1 MTICDKTTYTGFL
14 NFRGI
19 DFSYV
24 FADDELKLIAPSNKS
39 DEIRYHWLMKAA
51 GDGVFVNGDPL
62 VVEEKSI
69 AGICN
74 ESNGSII
81 FLPKVGSFIRS
92 TTNLIGNTAPI
103 LYIELSAYIVCKYD
117 RKYISRISFSGP
129 EINYIHPANQV
140 FSWSFNEDDHE
151 NGVLKIE
158 TKDFAS
164 TTSKEQLFTV
174 DGATVVSK
182 FGITRGVSMGI
193 GESPLSIHSTLM
205 FEFDPC
211 TDYSFVLRLCR
222 IAKSYIRFLCY
233 RRNICLN
240 EIELSAPYE
249 GGKYEKFATLHL
261 VGEKYDPEE
270 KALKNNRY
278 IRQLYVSDGE
288 SKILQDIADSMLY
301 LRHIPDS
308 YESGRHIDAARFVM
322 ITAAFEWEFNRMMP
336 EGMPKSDG
344 RKAAEERVNTEI
356 DSLIATRSGR
366 EKDIYKFLKKLIGA
380 ASLQNEIVTVCEKLD
395 AVVGVFGKRLF
406 AMNHEEL
413 SYPQMGKRLSDQ
425 RNHYAHGDIDKDFI
439 GLSLL
444 DLIFLE
450 YIVYAMQLKHYG
462 ISDDC
467 IRKAINELFHLNF
480 AI

>member
-1 MTICDKTTYTGFL
+1 
-14 NFRGI
+14 
-19 DFSYV
+19 
-24 FADDELKLIAPSNKS
+24 
-39 DEIRYHWLMKAA
+39 
-51 GDGVFVNGDPL
+51 
-62 VVEEKSI
+62 
-69 AGICN
+69 
-74 ESNGSII
+74 
-81 FLPKVGSFIRS
+81 
-92 TTNLIGNTAPI
+92 
-103 LYIELSAYIVCKYD
+103 
-117 RKYISRISFSGP
+117 
-129 EINYIHPANQV
+129 
-140 FSWSFNEDDHE
+140 
-151 NGVLKIE
+151 
-158 TKDFAS
+158 
-164 TTSKEQLFTV
+164 
-174 DGATVVSK
+174 
-182 FGITRGVSMGI
+182 
-193 GESPLSIHSTLM
+193 
-205 FEFDPC
+205 
-211 TDYSFVLRLCR
+211 
-222 IAKSYIRFLCY
+222 
-233 RRNICLN
+233 
-240 EIELSAPYE
+240 
-249 GGKYEKFATLHL
+249 
-261 VGEKYDPEE
+261 
-270 KALKNNRY
+270 
-278 IRQLYVSDGE
+278 
-288 SKILQDIADSMLY
+288 
-301 LRHIPDS
+301 
-308 YESGRHIDAARFVM
+308 M

-467 IRKAINELFHLNF
+467 IRKAINELLHLNF